1 MKLLS
6 TFEYKELKV
15 ETFYNGTSKVPN
27 KTYLNGIL
35 VYEDETFRPSPLYN
49 IDSPEVMVVL
59 LWFLVLTSDAG
70 VGEEYFEDRDAIEL
84 TKWAEESLCA
94 EEIRM
99 MVNDFEMREDRVWR
113 VQNGLT
119 KAVAGRIKKYIQ

>member
-1 MKLLS
+1 MELLN

-49 IDSPEVMVVL
+49 IDSPEVMVAL
-59 LWFLVLTSDAG
+59 LWFIVLNS
-70 VGEEYFEDRDAIEL
+70 ESIESEFFEDRDTSEL
-84 TKWAEESLCA
+84 TEWAEKSICA
-94 EEIRM
+94 EEVRQ
-99 MVNDFEMREDRVWR
+99 MVNDFEMRDDREWR
-113 VQNGLT
+113 MENGLT
-119 KAVAGRIKKYIQ
+119 KAEVVRIKKYIQ